1 MYNSN
6 IQHIYTD
13 SYRAMAKQGWVKSM
27 ASDGP
32 DQAQCKYR
40 GPDGIGCA
48 IGVLLPLDMEVLEGE
63 AIHILI
69 KNKQSVASFFGDTP
83 EVVHF
88 LRDLQDCH
96 DKSDGP
102 VDMRTRYERLALSI

>member
-13 SYRAMAKQGWVKSM
+13 SYRAMAKQGWVKSVTSG
-27 ASDGP
+27 SDGLS
-32 DQAQCKYR
+32 CKYR
-40 GPDGIGCA
+40 GPNGIGCA
-48 IGVLLPLDMEVLEGE
+48 IGVLLPLDMPEVLEGE
-63 AIHILI
+63 AIHFLV
-69 KNKQSVASFFGDTP
+69 KNKPSIASFFGDTP
-83 EVVHF
+83 EVAHF

-102 VDMRTRYERLALSI
+102 EDMRIRYERLALSI